1 MTEQLHSL
9 QAALL
14 RTILLHLSLCMGAH
28 ASIGWFPR
36 TGLKGSKRYTHL
48 EYYLIVQLPCKE
60 NTTYILSVYVSVIS
74 QHTYHHLLSGLLIF
88 SSLKDGVISY
98 CGFNLHI
105 SCYDPALSCP
115 GRTLAQGCQAS
126 PLGPYLLLSI
136 VICIA
141 FLFLFPFYSLEQKG
155 DKTLKKRR
163 RRSPQEET
171 LQIEL
176 LNHTPQKIPFSL
188 THLILFF

>member
-1 MTEQLHSL
+1 M
-9 QAALL
+9 
-14 RTILLHLSLCMGAH
+14 
-28 ASIGWFPR
+28 
-36 TGLKGSKRYTHL
+36 HL

-60 NTTYILSVYVSVIS
+60 STTYILSVYVSVIS

-115 GRTLAQGCQAS
+115 GRTL
-126 PLGPYLLLSI
+126 GPYLLLSI

-141 FLFLFPFYSLEQKG
+141 FLFLFPFYSWEQKG
-155 DKTLKKRR
+155 DKTLKRR
-163 RRSPQEET
+163 RRSPQEES